1 MKKFLCLL
9 SIAVMLVTFLTPN
22 TTLAKDV
29 EDFQK
34 EIDNSVNSV
43 MNNTMYVEENK
54 EEISKSEEESL
65 ENEARALLKSGKVK
79 PESFEDVLSYK
90 GTVQGVRYDD
100 EVEYSVSFKSV
111 KMNNED
117 VVEDVRFLN
126 IVFSEDKTF
135 KSVFELRGNMDENH
149 IVTSKF
155 WIDGQLFNSI
165 EKDLSEEVRAYEN
178 ASTEEILSSF
188 NEERESQGLSTVG
201 KDKSDDQMMTA
212 AGLGE
217 RWDCTQS
224 CVASKGVSML
234 AFGAIVA
241 ACGVA
246 CTAGVPATAGTACY
260 ACVNS
265 AGILGATTILNCF
278 EDCR

>member
-22 TTLAKDV
+22 TILAKDV
-29 EDFQK
+29 EDYQK

-90 GTVQGVRYDD
+90 GTVQGVRYGD

-111 KMNNED
+111 KMNDED

-201 KDKSDDQMMTA
+201 KDKSDDQIMTA